1 MVIFGSTNVQFSIFL
16 RPKFVSEKYKRKK
29 GHQSPPQVNIGDRG
43 PRADFFFP
51 KTGKSSMTGLGK
63 PLPDPAIFEK
73 NDGAIAPVTAVV
85 LVWPGAG
92 FCFHPF
98 FKGGDVQNWVGRQN

>member
-1 MVIFGSTNVQFSIFL
+1 
-16 RPKFVSEKYKRKK
+16 
-29 GHQSPPQVNIGDRG
+29 
-43 PRADFFFP
+43 
-51 KTGKSSMTGLGK
+51 MTGLGK

-98 FKGGDVQNWVGRQN
+98 FKGGTSKIGLAGKTEGGPRGLVNTPRTTTAKTSQ